1 MVSLSA
7 LVRRVRA
14 PSSLL
19 GVCLSLVLASA
30 NLSAGCSTTETAGT
44 GGQGGASDGKFHPKG
59 NAVAVDELT
68 ACDTLHT
75 ALETKRTQLGC
86 ILTLPLCPDL
96 VQVVSKKPC
105 FQYDQGTIKGC
116 VDYFAQ
122 AKDCPELTKRSGDC
136 VFQVIAGSAPQG
148 CPAQ

>member
-1 MVSLSA
+1 MAV
-7 LVRRVRA
+7 
-14 PSSLL
+14 
-19 GVCLSLVLASA
+19 ASA
-30 NLSAGCSTTETAGT
+30 NLSGGCSSTETTPAT

-75 ALETKRTQLGC
+75 ALETKQTKLGC
-86 ILTLPLCPDL
+86 ILTLRTCPAL
-96 VQVVSKKPC
+96 VQVVSGKPC
-105 FQYDQGTIKGC
+105 FQYDQGTINGC

-136 VFQVIAGSAPQG
+136 VFQAIAGSAPQG
-148 CPAQ
+148 CAAQ